1 MDNNIRY
8 KQMEQYMTYALFA
21 DAVLF
26 ILFLIFAG
34 LGIIWLKVI
43 TAILCILLSGAC
55 LALLYLSKELL
66 KQRSLWMST
75 AAAAIIVCLLF
86 SLILNFPCPNIYKKD
101 TNEPEYVPEA
111 CAHIDL
117 V

>member
-75 AAAAIIVCLLF
+75 AA
-86 SLILNFPCPNIYKKD
+86 YE
-101 TNEPEYVPEA
+101 TGPEA
-111 CAHIDL
+111 EWNFRAVVYRGCCWTMRRFP
-117 V
+117 